1 MKTWNP
7 IRQHISGSIGS
18 RDWDLWEFSEG
29 LCYLLG
35 MEKSWNMLDLQS
47 LDPHALPKLGSRAA
61 KGHTFSGS
69 YWEKIRQTAG
79 PTNPKVNACRRC
91 FWDSGRFEKQLIMS
105 FNQGSSGGEN
115 GSTFRSSPN
124 EVAPI
129 SQIEVLP
136 KLIFP
141 RPKTWIIAAHG

>member
-35 MEKSWNMLDLQS
+35 MEKILEYVGSPVFGPPTPCQS
-47 LDPHALPKLGSRAA
+47 LGAGRLKVTLLEEHIEK
-61 KGHTFSGS
+61 
-69 YWEKIRQTAG
+69 KIRQTAG
-79 PTNPKVNACRRC
+79 PTNPKVNARRRC
-91 FWDSGRFEKQLIMS
+91 FWDSEGLKTNWWVSI
-105 FNQGSSGGEN
+105 GGEN
-115 GSTFRSSPN
+115 GTTFRSSQN
-124 EVAPI
+124 EVPPI

-141 RPKTWIIAAHG
+141 RPTTWIIVDHG